1 MNSNDTNNK
10 TNQAFFSPGDDCL
23 NHIIELI
30 NNAKTHLDI
39 CVFTISDDRISRA
52 LLRAKH
58 FGVELKIITDNDK
71 LLDTGSD
78 IKSLSNEGIPV
89 KVDNTPNHMHHKFMI
104 VDREIILTGSY
115 NWTRSAAMYNQE
127 NVLSTNDKF
136 LVNKFSEEF
145 NKLWLACDKF

>member
-10 TNQAFFSPGDDCL
+10 TNQAFSPGDDCL

-127 NVLSTNDKF
+127 NVLSTNDKI

-145 NKLWLACDKF
+145 NKLWLVCDKF